1 MTQPAQS
8 PLAHE
13 TGASPATHAAQ
24 GQPTSLGSAST
35 PQSASETN
43 TIAQGPFTFPVRIYW
58 EDTDAGGIV
67 FYANYLKFFE
77 RARTEWLR
85 ALGIHQQTLREQTG
99 GVFVVTDAKLRYLS
113 PARLDDQLIVTA
125 SLAEAGR
132 ASLTIQQQA
141 MLVNAHDAQAAPKLL
156 CEGQIRIGWVDASSM
171 RPARIPNRILEQLS

>member
-1 MTQPAQS
+1 MTQPAPSTQVHATDLPHTAQHQRAS
-8 PLAHE
+8 QDTAAVTRHVNEPP
-13 TGASPATHAAQ
+13 GAAAQ
-24 GQPTSLGSAST
+24 S
-35 PQSASETN
+35 
-43 TIAQGPFTFPVRIYW
+43 PFTFPIRIYW

-125 SLAEAGR
+125 SLAQAGR

-141 MLVNAHDAQAAPKLL
+141 MLVNAHDAQAAPQLL